1 MVYTICMKKINYPDW
16 VERCHTKGTS
26 IKRVRNGYALYKC
39 TSVYD
44 KEKGYPRSVQ
54 KYIGMIDEEKGLIP
68 KRKDKRSYLEYGL
81 SRFIMKNYKREL
93 SRAAYD
99 HNILLVKLGIVAYI
113 FDDISDISLKRSFL
127 IKDDIDDIKNLRD
140 RVNTR
145 RLSTIKK
152 KIDDLLSKDL
162 NEDKNLI
169 TSLLLLSVIE
179 TDGKEEDVIFD
190 DDLSSLIEKRG
201 LKL

>member
-1 MVYTICMKKINYPDW
+1 MKKINYPDW

-93 SRAAYD
+93 SRASYD
-99 HNILLVKLGIVAYI
+99 HNILLVKLGIIAYI

-127 IKDDIDDIKNLRD
+127 IKDDIDDIKSLRD

-162 NEDKNLI
+162 DEDKNLI
-169 TSLLLLSVIE
+169 ISLLLLSVIE
-179 TDGKEEDVIFD
+179 TDGKEEDVVFD

>member
-169 TSLLLLSVIE
+169 IRLLLLSVIE